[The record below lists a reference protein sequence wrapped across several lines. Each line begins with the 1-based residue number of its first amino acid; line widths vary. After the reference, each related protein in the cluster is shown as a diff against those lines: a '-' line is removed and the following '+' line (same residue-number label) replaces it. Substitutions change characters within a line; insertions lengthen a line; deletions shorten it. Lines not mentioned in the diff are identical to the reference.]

1 LALNLRELVD
11 AWRKII
17 QISSK
22 PDGDEYMALLKI
34 TLLGFALVGLIAFVI
49 RLIFYTLLFP
59 FPG

>member
-1 LALNLRELVD
+1 MNLRELVD

-22 PDGDEYMALLKI
+22 PDRDEYMALLKI
-34 TLLGFALVGLIAFVI
+34 TLLGFALIGLIAFVI

>member
-1 LALNLRELVD
+1 LNLRELVD

-22 PDGDEYMALLKI
+22 PDRDEYMALLKI
-34 TLLGFALVGLIAFVI
+34 TLLGFALIGLIAFVI

>member
-1 LALNLRELVD
+1 LNLRELVD

-22 PDGDEYMALLKI
+22 PGGDEYMVLLKI

>member
-1 LALNLRELVD
+1 LNLRELVD
-11 AWRKII
+11 AWKKII

-22 PDGDEYMALLKI
+22 PDRDEYMALLKI
-34 TLLGFALVGLIAFVI
+34 TLLGFALIGLIAFVI

>member
-22 PDGDEYMALLKI
+22 PDRDEYMALLKI

>member
-1 LALNLRELVD
+1 MNLRELVD
-11 AWRKII
+11 AWKKII

-22 PDGDEYMALLKI
+22 PDRDEYMALLKI
-34 TLLGFALVGLIAFVI
+34 TLLGFALIGLIAFVI

>member
-1 LALNLRELVD
+1 MNLRELVD

-22 PDGDEYMALLKI
+22 PDRDEYMALLKI
-34 TLLGFALVGLIAFVI
+34 TLLGFALIGLIAFAI